1 MAILPRR
8 RLRYCCF
15 CADSMREYSVVRL
28 IPSIFAA

>member
-1 MAILPRR
+1 MVLPAAKPQA
-8 RLRYCCF
+8 YCCF